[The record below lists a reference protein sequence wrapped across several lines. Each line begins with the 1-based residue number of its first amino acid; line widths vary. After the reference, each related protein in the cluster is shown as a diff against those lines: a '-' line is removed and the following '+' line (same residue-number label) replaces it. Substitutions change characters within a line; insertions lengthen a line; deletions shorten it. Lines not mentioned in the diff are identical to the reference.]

1 MDFPA
6 HWTFGCVPVVEILKD
21 TGGHYLFKKQISPPQ
36 SHRGSFNHT
45 APIGLFFPLFPVW
58 DLMQKV
64 APGHLTLDWNNELAD
79 RNCHI
84 PSSIAPVLVR
94 SPFSL

>member
-21 TGGHYLFKKQISPPQ
+21 TGGHYLFKKQIFPPQ

-45 APIGLFFPLFPVW
+45 APVGLFFLV
-58 DLMQKV
+58 
-64 APGHLTLDWNNELAD
+64 
-79 RNCHI
+79 
-84 PSSIAPVLVR
+84 SSMGPYAKSRTGTFDIGLE
-94 SPFSL
+94 

>member
-6 HWTFGCVPVVEILKD
+6 HWTFGYVPVVEILKD
-21 TGGHYLFKKQISPPQ
+21 TGGQYLLKKYFSPLKATEVVLTTRLQ
-36 SHRGSFNHT
+36 
-45 APIGLFFPLFPVW
+45 LDFFSSFPVW

-94 SPFSL
+94 SRFSL